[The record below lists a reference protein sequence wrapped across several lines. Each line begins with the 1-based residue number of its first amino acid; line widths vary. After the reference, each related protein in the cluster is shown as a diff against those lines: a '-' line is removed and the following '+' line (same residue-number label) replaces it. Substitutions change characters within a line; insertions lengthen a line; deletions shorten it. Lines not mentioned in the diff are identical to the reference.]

1 MYIWHHTHKHLP
13 SKNAKKPWI
22 FWGSA
27 HRYAHT
33 QNRYIHT
40 YYIFV
45 LWWSYIRWI
54 EYVFIPRIISRW
66 FCKNHI
72 ISAPGWLSPSLSI
85 CIGRKLKI
93 RHSIMAEVLLHV
105 LHTRPMVAC
114 FMAGSTSGIIPGR
127 SLERLWPQPRW
138 SKRCR
143 WIRWFRWS
151 QLSHWAPGAAQGAL
165 LSSPA
170 EDPRIS
176 GDIVGISWTPLRLY
190 HDWILCRI
198 VAFL

>member
-105 LHTRPMVAC
+105 LHRDQWWPVSWQALQVGS
-114 FMAGSTSGIIPGR
+114 FPADHWRGFGRNLGGPKGAGGSGDSGDPSWVIEPPGR
-127 SLERLWPQPRW
+127 PKVPYY
-138 SKRCR
+138 
-143 WIRWFRWS
+143 
-151 QLSHWAPGAAQGAL
+151 
-165 LSSPA
+165 
-170 EDPRIS
+170 
-176 GDIVGISWTPLRLY
+176 LRL
-190 HDWILCRI
+190 LRTPE
-198 VAFL
+198 FQGTL